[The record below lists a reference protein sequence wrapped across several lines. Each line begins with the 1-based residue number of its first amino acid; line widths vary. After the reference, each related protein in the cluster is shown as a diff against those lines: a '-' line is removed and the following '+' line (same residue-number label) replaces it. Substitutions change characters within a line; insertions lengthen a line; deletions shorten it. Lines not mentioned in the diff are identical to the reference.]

1 MNLKLPLKTES
12 VDAWNGVYL
21 FDGNDIQIGR
31 IYNRETAEE
40 LVSSVN
46 SCSAM
51 RGALEWIA
59 QQPCE
64 SDEPDMECKEQN
76 LCITEY
82 CLPCYAKFA
91 LSSAPVDQQKER
103 MKRVLEGLI
112 YLEDELSG
120 IHLEGDLGTE
130 KSSFL
135 KDILT
140 EAAALLK
147 EMEGK

>member
-21 FDGNDIQIGR
+21 FDNNDIQIGR

-46 SCSAM
+46 SCGAM
-51 RGALEWIA
+51 RGALENMVNQYIKYTPQFKGYHEKMWEVMNA
-59 QQPCE
+59 R
-64 SDEPDMECKEQN
+64 S
-76 LCITEY
+76 
-82 CLPCYAKFA
+82 A